1 MSRQKLVFH
10 LGHSAGFYSE
20 FNNMVLAILY
30 CQRHDIDFILYSS
43 DANFGHSKGWNDFFL
58 PFCHETRNPV
68 HHYINH
74 RFSVPT
80 GGKRK
85 ILYDTYKRIHPH
97 NNLTSEL
104 WNEFRHIDQHELSTE
119 EARNLSSTII
129 EQIYRFNPS
138 TKQQVENLIKSVDL
152 PGNYI
157 GFHIRG
163 GDKTSEHDILAINE
177 YIVKAESMT
186 NIREA
191 FVYTD
196 DYRFFETMQERYPEW
211 HFCTLTPKEDRG
223 YFHNEFLKLDT
234 GSRVKKTVNMFA
246 SMELLSNASLSFCTY
261 SSNIGMFLGMRMGD
275 RAVGVDLD
283 HWMIW

>member
-85 ILYDTYKRIHPH
+85 LLYDTYKHLHPH
-97 NNLTSEL
+97 TSLTSEL
-104 WNEFRHIDQHELSTE
+104 WDNFRHIDQNELPSE
-119 EARNLSSTII
+119 DIRNLSSTII
-129 EQIYRFNPS
+129 ENIYRFNPS
-138 TKQQVENLIKSVDL
+138 TQQQVNSLIDSVDL
-152 PGNYI
+152 PKEYV

-163 GDKTSEHDILAINE
+163 GDKTSEHDILTLSE
-177 YIVKAESMT
+177 YITKAEVMT
-186 NIREA
+186 DLRDA

-196 DYRFFETMQERYPEW
+196 DYRFIEALQVQYPYW
-211 HFCTLTPKEDRG
+211 NFRTLTPTEDRG
-223 YFHNEFLKLDT
+223 YFHNDFLKLDAT
-234 GSRVKKTVNMFA
+234 TRIKKTVNMFA
-246 SMELLSNASLSFCTY
+246 SMELLSQASLSFCTF
-261 SSNIGMFLGMRMGD
+261 SSNIGMFLGMRMGK
-275 RAVGVDLD
+275 RTIGVDMD
-283 HWMIW
+283 NWMIW